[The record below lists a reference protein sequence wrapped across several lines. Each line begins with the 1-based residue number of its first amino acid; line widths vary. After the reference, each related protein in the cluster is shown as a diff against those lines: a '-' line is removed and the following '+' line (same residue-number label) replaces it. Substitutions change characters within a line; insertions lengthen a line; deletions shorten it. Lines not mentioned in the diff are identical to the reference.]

1 MQSPEAPSRRAWI
14 IVCVLAACSF
24 AASLLIAGWLF
35 AHLSGNNDEA
45 VYVFQAK
52 TIAHGSLTLPADTH
66 ADFFRPWMSGPQ
78 DGRQVLVFQPVFPAT
93 LALSEILFATMR
105 VVPAAITA
113 GCVLLIFAFA
123 HAALRDERKAVLAA
137 ALFALSPL
145 VLVHSGMYL
154 EYLYAVMLEL
164 GVLVLVLRA
173 SWGHATRRLVTA
185 GLLHGLL
192 FFMRPMDA
200 ILLGLVIVAMHVIP
214 RPAAV
219 RAAIGPLATVAVAA
233 VPGVLLCF
241 AYNHL
246 VTGHALR
253 FPLWAI
259 GGDNSLGFGKR
270 SIAAGAPVIDFQFH
284 DAWIAIRQN
293 VRSLPHWLTG
303 GVVTVPLGLYGLW
316 RMPRDRVVTALV
328 AITMLFPLGYLA
340 YWGNMLIFFGRRTI
354 GPHYY
359 LALLIPACVVV
370 AAGLDACAKHGRVA
384 FGVTTLALVIA
395 TGIELPDKIDRN
407 QAVADRIDAE
417 NTTIHDAVGPGAAV
431 VVLPITP
438 DGPYLLHPRGW
449 LMNEPDLSNRVLYA
463 ADRGGDNVTLFDR
476 FPDRPIWRFQSVEA
490 TDQRPRPDMQ
500 RLRRVEVN
508 PSTPIVVTIR
518 NTAAQP
524 VVVLQLSTGAATSS
538 CIIDGAA
545 PAGASYRVELTIDE
559 RGATV
564 NCPGGAITAAL
575 RDGPGALALGAAF
588 GPNEDTGF
596 ASVNE
601 YRIWYAHE
609 GATTSV
615 ITPAEQ
621 WRREPAPMQRWRVT
635 IDNPAI
641 ALSAG

>member
-1 MQSPEAPSRRAWI
+1 MF
-14 IVCVLAACSF
+14 AACSF
-24 AASLLIAGWLF
+24 AASLLIGGWLF
-35 AHLSGNNDEA
+35 PHLSDNNDDA
-45 VYVFQAK
+45 VYVFQGK
-52 TIAHGSLTLPADTH
+52 TIAQGSLTLPADPH
-66 ADFFRPWMSGPQ
+66 ADFFRPWMSGPH

-93 LALSEILFATMR
+93 LALSEVLFGTMR

-113 GCVLLIFAFA
+113 GCVMLIFAFA
-123 HAALRDERKAVLAA
+123 HAALRDERKALFAA

-154 EYLYAVMLEL
+154 EYLYAVLLEL
-164 GVLVLVLRA
+164 AVLVLVLRA

-192 FFMRPMDA
+192 FFMRPLDA
-200 ILLGLVIVAMHVIP
+200 ILLGLVIVAMHVLP
-214 RPAAV
+214 RPAVV
-219 RAAIGPLATVAVAA
+219 RAAIRPVATVAAAA

-246 VTGHALR
+246 VTGSALR

-270 SIAAGAPVIDFQFH
+270 SIAAGAPVINFQFH

-293 VRSLPHWLTG
+293 VRSLPHWLAG
-303 GVVTVPLGLYGLW
+303 GVVAVPLGLYGLW

-328 AITMLFPLGYLA
+328 AIAVLFPLGYLA
-340 YWGNMLIFFGRRTI
+340 YWGNVLIFFGRRTI

-359 LALLIPACVVV
+359 LALLIPACVVT
-370 AAGLDACAKHGRVA
+370 AAGLDACARLGRVA
-384 FGVTTLALVIA
+384 FGVATLALVIG
-395 TGIELPDKIDRN
+395 TGVELPDKLDRN
-407 QAVADRIDAE
+407 RTVADRIDAE
-417 NTTIHDAVGPGAAV
+417 NTTIEAAVGAGAAV
-431 VVLPITP
+431 VVLPITR

-490 TDQRPRPDMQ
+490 TGPSPRPDMQ
-500 RLRRVEVN
+500 RLRQVEMRA
-508 PSTPIVVTIR
+508 STPIVVNIR

-538 CIIDGAA
+538 CVIDGAA
-545 PAGASYRVELTIDE
+545 RAGANYQVELTIDE
-559 RGATV
+559 RGARV
-564 NCPGGAITAAL
+564 SCPSGAITAAL
-575 RDGPGALALGAAF
+575 PDGHGTLSLGAAF

-596 ASVNE
+596 ASINE
-601 YRIWYAHE
+601 YRIWYSRQ
-609 GATTSV
+609 GATISV
-615 ITPAEQ
+615 IAPAEQ
-621 WRREPAPMQRWRVT
+621 WRRDPAPLQRWRVT

-641 ALSAG
+641 ALSVG